1 MKKKKNTSRNEANKC
16 KDIVYSSAY
25 TVGTYLV
32 TVALIIVGIVW
43 EVCGV
48 KTENNRY
55 RIGMEYIILI
65 GGFIIITYVIY
76 RFRRSIEKVFQNVE
90 DEMNLTIAERT
101 SKCSRAEV
109 QSLMLSSKANT
120 EVTIEIKKD
129 KNDIKVNVDAQN
141 KVDDTETQF
150 NLDMIITNT
159 DVEEK
164 NEEIDNT
171 VNAVAENYW
180 VVEIAGRLGYLSP
193 IVCIITWLIALSE
206 ISTCG
211 RIGFGVVIII
221 LSWIVFVTK
230 KERID

>member
-129 KNDIKVNVDAQN
+129 KN
-141 KVDDTETQF
+141 
-150 NLDMIITNT
+150 
-159 DVEEK
+159 
-164 NEEIDNT
+164 EEIDNT